1 MSTYFFY
8 SVTDITIINFNKYI
22 NFISPF
28 YYFTRDILKF
38 VEFVVIVTMTILNN
52 GYNISRVLCP
62 RETSVRIQQVEFTDI
77 ADIESIFDIWVI

>member
-38 VEFVVIVTMTILNN
+38 VEFVVIVTMKILNN
-52 GYNISRVLCP
+52 GYNIRRVLCP
-62 RETSVRIQQVEFTDI
+62 RETSV
-77 ADIESIFDIWVI
+77 